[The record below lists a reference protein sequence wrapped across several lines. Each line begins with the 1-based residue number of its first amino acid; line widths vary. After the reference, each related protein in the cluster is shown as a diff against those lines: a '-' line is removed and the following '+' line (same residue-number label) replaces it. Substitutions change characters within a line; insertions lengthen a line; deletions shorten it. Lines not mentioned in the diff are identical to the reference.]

1 MNEHLPAVITALVS
15 ALTAIGAGLRWIW
28 LQIQARFER
37 IEAELEK
44 CHKREATSNERR
56 AKHLIV
62 IELLW
67 QEVLHLSPEG
77 ENPVLGR
84 AKHLLDE
91 LKDLGD
97 PGSKAL

>member
-1 MNEHLPAVITALVS
+1 MEHLPALITAVVTLL
-15 ALTAIGAGLRWIW
+15 ATIGAGLRWVW
-28 LQIQARFER
+28 VQIQTRFER

-44 CHKREATSNERR
+44 CHQREASSTERR

-67 QEVLHLSPEG
+67 QEVQHLSPHG
-77 ENPVLGR
+77 ENAVLVR

-91 LKDLGD
+91 LKVLPDQ
-97 PGSKAL
+97 KETAR

>member
-1 MNEHLPAVITALVS
+1 MIEHLPALITAVVTL
-15 ALTAIGAGLRWIW
+15 LTALGAGARWVW
-28 LQIQARFER
+28 LQIQARFEK

-44 CHKREATSNERR
+44 CHQREASSTERR

-67 QEVLHLSPEG
+67 QEVLHLSPQG
-77 ENPVLGR
+77 QNPVLGR

-97 PGSKAL
+97 PVEKTR